1 MPGMGK
7 ESPHDDVTVT
17 SDVPTR
23 LLPPQLVVAGLSQT
37 SSQSPL
43 DKGKHPSRPHG
54 NDIV

>member
-23 LLPPQLVVAGLSQT
+23 LLPPQLVAGLSQT